1 MNFKRLISL
10 SLLVMFVLTNVVLI
24 EAKPK
29 ETFNLKG
36 SIMFIGPAGLL
47 KIKVDTHSKNVKGFV
62 TNGVV
67 NLKINSDTKFY
78 FASYVKTNKG
88 LELKKQK
95 GAGFVFLKIKSKVFV
110 NGFLDISKRE
120 LVATEVYIILK

>member
-1 MNFKRLISL
+1 MSFKRLISL
-10 SLLVMFVLTNVVLI
+10 SLLIIFVLTNVVLI

-29 ETFNLKG
+29 ETFNLRG

-47 KIKVDTHSKNVKGFV
+47 KIKVDTHSKNIKGFV
-62 TNGVV
+62 TNGMV

-95 GAGFVFLKIKSKVFV
+95 GAGFVFLKIKSKVFI
-110 NGFLDISKRE
+110 NGFIETSKKE
-120 LVATEVYIILK
+120 LVATEVCIILK

>member
-62 TNGVV
+62 TNGEV

-110 NGFLDISKRE
+110 NGFIETSKRE